1 MTSIDLRD
9 SVDALSSSA
18 APSFLAVHRRGE
30 GGRAPLLELVGEGDS
45 TATLVRDEA
54 AAVVFAGT
62 LFDRA
67 RLAERAGVDPNG
79 SDAEIVLAGFRK
91 LGDGLLGELRGAFA
105 LVVHDA
111 LADTLLFARDQ
122 LGHYP
127 LFYAEGRDGLYISE
141 SITTLVR
148 QPAVSDA
155 INRPVVA
162 EILIHRARSADETCF
177 EAVSRAR
184 SGWLYRVDRSGRR
197 AARYWFPVDPDVGS
211 DWIRED
217 ELDQF
222 GPLMENAVARAVE
235 PGATGIFLSGGLD
248 SVTVAT
254 HATDLLRSQGEPP
267 PVALSLVFPE
277 FDETFV
283 QKNVAATLGLRH
295 ELVPY
300 EEASGSDSLVLSA
313 VRTSGTWPQPLVN
326 LWQPLYTHLAMRA
339 RANGLRR
346 VLTGAGGDEWLQV
359 TPQWGFS
366 RLRRLHVRE
375 MHHLY
380 RTYMQSYNLKRGP
393 LLKNLLWKY
402 GLYYTLRNAALAG
415 LDKTVPGRAQ
425 AVKLRRF
432 REHRPDWLAPD
443 SVLSQ
448 EVEVRAGLIRP
459 IEAEGTTFASDNY
472 PFLENPIG
480 AMEREEAFERGRRLG
495 VETFMPFWDADLDAF
510 LARVPPH
517 LMNQGYW
524 SKGLIRGPL
533 AARFPDAGFQ
543 SQKKVLSTTLST
555 RLMAEQTPHA
565 WRKMGGVPALR
576 TAGIVDEKVL
586 QLDVERRLEVI
597 KRPNSV
603 NGEENL
609 ARSIAAHGIWTV
621 LNAESWLRQW
631 V

>member
-9 SVDALSSSA
+9 SVEALSSSES
-18 APSFLAVHRRGE
+18 PSFLAVYRRG
-30 GGRAPLLELVGEGDS
+30 GGTNALGLETVGNGEP
-45 TATLVRDEA
+45 TAALARDDVA
-54 AAVVFAGT
+54 TVVFAGT

-67 RLAERAGVDPNG
+67 ELAGRAGTDQSR
-79 SDAEIVLAGFRK
+79 SDAEIVLAAFRK
-91 LGDGLLGELRGAFA
+91 LGGDGLLRELRGAFA
-105 LVVHDA
+105 LVVHDGRD
-111 LADTLLFARDQ
+111 DTLLFARDQ
-122 LGHYP
+122 LGHHP
-127 LFYAEGRDGLYISE
+127 LFFAEGRDGLYLSE
-141 SITTLVR
+141 SIATLVR

-184 SGWLYRVDRSGRR
+184 AGWLYRVDRDGRK
-197 AARYWFPVDPDVGS
+197 AARYWFPIDPKLGS
-211 DWIRED
+211 DWIREE
-217 ELDQF
+217 ELGQF
-222 GPLMENAVARAVE
+222 GPLMDKAVARAVE

-248 SVTVAT
+248 SVTVAM
-254 HATDLLRSQGEPP
+254 HATDLLRGQGESL
-267 PVALSLVFPE
+267 PVALSIVFPE

-283 QKNVAATLGLRH
+283 QKNVAETLGLRH

-300 EEASGSDSLVLSA
+300 EEASGSDSLVMSA

-380 RTYMQSYNLKRGP
+380 RTYLQSYNLKRGP

-402 GLYYTLRNAALAG
+402 GLYYTLRNAALSG

-432 REHRPDWLAPD
+432 RESRPDWLAPD
-443 SVLSQ
+443 PVLSE
-448 EVEVRAGLIRP
+448 EVEQRAGLIRP
-459 IEAEGTTFASDNY
+459 IEAVGTEFASDNF

-517 LMNQGYW
+517 LMNQDYW
-524 SKGLIRGPL
+524 SKGLVRSPL
-533 AARFPDAGFQ
+533 AARFPAAGFQ
-543 SQKKVLSTTLST
+543 TQKKVLSTTLST
-555 RLMAEQTPHA
+555 RLMSDQTPHA

-576 TAGIVDEKVL
+576 AAGIVDEKVL
-586 QLDVERRLEVI
+586 QSDVERRLEII
-597 KRPNSV
+597 KRPDVGSE
-603 NGEENL
+603 GPL

-621 LNAESWLRQW
+621 LNVESWLRQW